1 MGIARL
7 DTFLR
12 QHSPRSSCREA
23 DKDMV
28 LMGFRIPKGTPL
40 MLSPYP
46 MQVSPYNFLQP
57 NTFWPDRWL
66 SETVPD
72 ADLKHSGSFLSG
84 DLSAVVVDNTDTA
97 VALYSYFCCY
107 GC

>member
-1 MGIARL
+1 
-7 DTFLR
+7 
-12 QHSPRSSCREA
+12 
-23 DKDMV
+23 MV

-57 NTFWPDRWL
+57 NMFWPDRWL

-72 ADLKHSGSFLSG
+72 ADLKHSGSCLAC
-84 DLSAVVVDNTDTA
+84 DLAATVMDGTGTA
-97 VALYSYFCCY
+97 VALYSCFCC
-107 GC
+107 